1 VASQIS
7 HLIVGKKALQYALP
21 SEAPALLNRHGAWFG
36 LGCQGPDLF
45 YHNQRTRPLSVLYGS
60 LIHKRGIGALCA
72 ALAFQEEAPE
82 TLGSGQAD
90 AWRAFVLGF
99 VSHVELDR
107 LSHPYIVHKAGWVI
121 PGRPESDDY
130 RSCHPFLERVLDGI
144 LWRKES
150 GKPIRAFQQKEDLI
164 PSEAIPSA
172 FIERLCAAFRLAYP
186 LRAQDD
192 DELSARMENAFI
204 DALYFYARSDPSR
217 TTMAEG
223 SPHGYGPAFVQHG
236 YRSVSVVYPEGID
249 TAIDWGNEAKESW
262 RHPCDPLRL
271 SNASYFDLCAEAAER
286 AAPQL
291 EAAYEA
297 LNGSEQSACRLK
309 ALIGDGTMNVGDGQG
324 VQSRA
329 LHMAPLPIKA
339 AMQEQFRMRVELLRA
354 SCPDADLD

>member
-7 HLIVGKKALQYALP
+7 HLIVGRKALHYALP
-21 SEAPALLNRHGAWFG
+21 SQASALLARYGIWFG

-72 ALAFQEEAPE
+72 ALAFQGEVPE
-82 TLGSGQAD
+82 SVGLGPAD
-90 AWRAFVLGF
+90 AWSALVLGF

-130 RSCHPFLERVLDGI
+130 RSCHPFLERVLDGL
-144 LWRKES
+144 LWQRES
-150 GKPIRAFQQKEDLI
+150 GKPIRAFRQKEELI
-164 PSEAIPSA
+164 PPDSVPSA
-172 FIERLCAAFRLAYP
+172 FIERLGAAFRLAYP
-186 LRAQDD
+186 LRAQGDA
-192 DELSARMENAFI
+192 ELAARMENAFI

-223 SPHGYGPAFVQHG
+223 CPHGYGPAFVQHG

-249 TAIDWGNEAKESW
+249 ASVDWANEAQERW

-271 SNASYFDLCAEAAER
+271 SNASYFDLCAQAAER
-286 AAPQL
+286 AAPQI
-291 EAAYEA
+291 EAAYAA
-297 LNGSEQSACRLK
+297 LNGSEQAARRLK
-309 ALIGDGTMNVGDGQG
+309 DLIGDGTMNVGDGQG
-324 VQSRA
+324 MQSRA
-329 LHMAPLPIKA
+329 LHMAPLPIKS
-339 AMQEQFRMRVELLRA
+339 AMQEQFKRRVDLLRA
-354 SCPDADLD
+354 SCADAELD